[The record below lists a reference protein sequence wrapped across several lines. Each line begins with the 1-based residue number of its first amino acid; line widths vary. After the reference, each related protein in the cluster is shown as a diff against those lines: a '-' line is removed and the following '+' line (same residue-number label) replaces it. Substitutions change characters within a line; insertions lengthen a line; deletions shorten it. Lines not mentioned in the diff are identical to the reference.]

1 MTMAATLDMGD
12 VLALVVFLIAVVLAT
27 GLPVMTGWTL
37 PTVVLLV
44 VAVVLAATGLAF
56 ITGWTLTTV
65 IVVVGALVV
74 LVPSVMAVAGGLVPG
89 GRIRL
94 TRQDQGE
101 RPEQHRSHHE
111 RGEDATPFLHAEPH
125 HTRPFIARWN
135 RPVSPLATP

>member
-1 MTMAATLDMGD
+1 MTIAATLDIGD
-12 VLALVVFLIAVVLAT
+12 VFALVVIVIAVVLAT
-27 GLPVMTGWTL
+27 GLPVMTGGTL
-37 PTVVLLV
+37 PTVL
-44 VAVVLAATGLAF
+44 
-56 ITGWTLTTV
+56 
-65 IVVVGALVV
+65 ALVV